1 MPRSQ
6 LDNALLIQLM
16 QETALANRTAFERL
30 YQLTSPFLM
39 GLSFRLLRDK
49 GLAEEALQEAFIHI
63 WFKASEYREDSGAV
77 FPWIAAIVRYRSL
90 DILRRE
96 TNLSGRQQSFD
107 ELSDVLFYEDA
118 EQGADHLAVAQLQT
132 CLRALESSQRKT
144 LLLTYY
150 YGLSNSDL
158 VTKLK
163 SPLGTIKSW
172 IRRGMQRVRECMQS

>member
-6 LDNALLIQLM
+6 LDNALLVTLL
-16 QETALANRTAFERL
+16 QETALADRRAFEQL

-39 GLSFRLLRDK
+39 GLSYRLLRDK
-49 GLAEEALQEAFIHI
+49 GLAEEALQESFIHI
-63 WFKASEYREDSGAV
+63 WYKANEYCAESGAV

-96 TNLSGRQQSFD
+96 TTLSGRQQSFD
-107 ELSDVLFYEDA
+107 ELTDVLFYEDA
-118 EQGADHLAVAQLQT
+118 EQGADHLAVSQLQA
-132 CLRALESSQRKT
+132 CLAALESSQRKS

-158 VTKLK
+158 VNKLK

>member
-6 LDNALLIQLM
+6 LDNALLVTLL
-16 QETALANRTAFERL
+16 QETALADRRAFEQL

-39 GLSFRLLRDK
+39 GLSYRLLRDK

-63 WFKASEYREDSGAV
+63 WYKANEYRADCGAV

-96 TNLSGRQQSFD
+96 TTLSGRQQSFD
-107 ELSDVLFYEDA
+107 ELTDVLFYEDA
-118 EQGADHLAVAQLQT
+118 EQGADHLAVSQLQA
-132 CLRALESSQRKT
+132 CLAALESSQRKS

-158 VTKLK
+158 VNKLK